1 MNHSIIAIIQARAG
15 SSRFPGKVMYPLSG
29 KPALG
34 QTIASVLQALDR
46 KRIYVAT
53 SLNPE
58 SAPVAAIAAENGV
71 NFFQGDERNV
81 ASRFKSILE
90 SAPCEWF
97 VRLSGD
103 SPLIDYRIILS
114 AAELLEDGLDIVTTA
129 SPRNY
134 PSGMN
139 VEIVRKSTYL
149 SAYPSFTAPG
159 HFEHVTTYFYE
170 HPERF
175 VIRGMSAIV
184 SHPERYKFSFDTE
197 QDRLRIERIFDALTR
212 PHYCYTL
219 EEKCRFYRDL
229 CGGASC

>member
-15 SSRFPGKVMYPLSG
+15 SSRFPGKVMYPLAG

-34 QTIASVLQALDR
+34 QMIASVLQALDR

-53 SLNPE
+53 SVNPE

-71 NFFQGDERNV
+71 NYFQGDERNV
-81 ASRFKSILE
+81 ASRFRSILE
-90 SAPCEWF
+90 SAACDWF

-103 SPLIDYRIILS
+103 SPLLDYRIILS
-114 AAELLEDGLDIVTTA
+114 AAEFLEDGIDIVTTA

-139 VEIVRKSTYL
+139 VEIVRKRTFL
-149 SAYPSFTAPG
+149 EAYPGFTEPG
-159 HFEHVTTYFYE
+159 HFEHVTTYFYD

-175 VIRGMSAIV
+175 SIRGMPSIV

-197 QDRLRIERIFDALTR
+197 QDRLRIERIFGAMKQ
-212 PHYCYTL
+212 PHYRYTL
-219 EEKCRFYRDL
+219 EEKCRFYREL
-229 CGGASC
+229 CGGAPC

>member
-1 MNHSIIAIIQARAG
+1 MNHFMIAIIQARAG
-15 SSRFPGKVMYPLSG
+15 SSRFPRKVLYPLAG

-34 QTIASVLQALDR
+34 QMIASVLQALDR
-46 KRIYVAT
+46 KRIYIAT
-53 SLNPE
+53 SVNPE
-58 SAPVAAIAAENGV
+58 NAPVAAIAAENGV
-71 NFFQGDERNV
+71 NIFKGDEHNV

-114 AAELLEDGLDIVTTA
+114 AVELLEDGIDIVTTA

-139 VEIVRKSTYL
+139 VEIVRRSTYL

-159 HFEHVTTYFYE
+159 HFEHVTTYFYD
-170 HPERF
+170 HPDRF
-175 VIRGMSAIV
+175 SIRGVPPTIPD
-184 SHPERYKFSFDTE
+184 PERYKFSFDTE
-197 QDRLRIERIFDALTR
+197 QDRLMIERIFGSLKQ
-212 PHYCYTL
+212 PHYRYTL

-229 CGGASC
+229 CGGAPC